1 MYTEEKEDN
10 PCFQFEINLEIR
22 PSFCCS
28 YFNFFDSYQIFIL
41 HNDILFICLKPFK
54 HALKTTDFC
63 RKNTSPL
70 ISDLQP
76 MG

>member
-22 PSFCCS
+22 PVFVAHTLIFLILIKFL
-28 YFNFFDSYQIFIL
+28 YFTMIF
-41 HNDILFICLKPFK
+41 CLKPFK